1 MCDGYMYLRM
11 YVLHGVCF
19 PPCCT
24 YRIRTPNLRACV
36 LAWGFGRTTCDFPGR
51 LFVFFIGA
59 SINHKRKPYLLPTYT
74 TYILI
79 PTYPYIDQLQ

>member
-1 MCDGYMYLRM
+1 MGF
-11 YVLHGVCF
+11 VF
-19 PPCCT
+19 SPCCT

-36 LAWGFGRTTCDFPGR
+36 LAWGSGWTTCDFPGR